1 MHTWIFEIETMSET
15 CPQRERLLSK
25 WTESS
30 RRLARLRDEQLAA
43 IKNADPSLV
52 GFDEK
57 IWLAK
62 IEEIEACRA
71 YYLHVGQHDC
81 V

>member
-1 MHTWIFEIETMSET
+1 MSET
-15 CPQRERLLSK
+15 CPERERLLSK

-30 RRLARLRDEQLAA
+30 RRLARLGDEQLAA
-43 IKNADPSLV
+43 IKNADPRLA

-62 IEEIEACRA
+62 SEEIEACRA
-71 YYLHVGQHDC
+71 YYFHVGQHDC